1 MDYTHIECDFL
12 RGLFLEEKGEAILS
26 VIFSEVMPTFQ
37 DTLEE
42 SIRERD
48 FQFMY
53 QPIVNIKNRGIGLE
67 MLARWLHKGE
77 WISPVLF
84 IPVIEKERLISSF
97 TELIIDQLIADF
109 RKLKRELRQVKF
121 FSLNISPFIFIYQ
134 EEDQFLLYLTSKLKQ
149 HNISFSEICLE
160 ITESSMLDE
169 RAFKFLEDCNEKGF
183 LIAIDDF
190 GTGFSS
196 LDYLIGTS
204 FNVLKLDVALIR
216 KITDNPRKIAI
227 VESVLHLARKL
238 HFRVVA
244 EGVETKEQ
252 YQLLKEI
259 GVDDIQGY
267 YLSKPLFLEDI
278 IEREPISFIPS

>member
-1 MDYTHIECDFL
+1 MSV
-12 RGLFLEEKGEAILS
+12 LFK
-26 VIFSEVMPTFQ
+26 EVTPTLQ
-37 DTLEE
+37 ETLGD

-53 QPIVNIKNRGIGLE
+53 QPIVNIKNKGMGLE
-67 MLARWLHKGE
+67 MLARWQHKGE
-77 WISPVLF
+77 WISPILF

-97 TELIIDQLIADF
+97 TKLIIDQLIADYW
-109 RKLKRELRQVKF
+109 KLKRELRQVKF
-121 FSLNISPFIFIYQ
+121 FSLNISPYIFIYK
-134 EEDQFLLYLTSKLKQ
+134 EEDQFLSYLTSKLKQ

-169 RAFKFLEDCNEKGF
+169 RAFKFLEGCNEKGF

-238 HFRVVA
+238 QFRVVA

-259 GVDDIQGY
+259 GVDDIQGF
-267 YLSKPLFLEDI
+267 YLSKPMFLEDI
-278 IEREPISFIPS
+278 IERTDSILGSKDLI

>member
-1 MDYTHIECDFL
+1 
-12 RGLFLEEKGEAILS
+12 
-26 VIFSEVMPTFQ
+26 
-37 DTLEE
+37 
-42 SIRERD
+42 
-48 FQFMY
+48 
-53 QPIVNIKNRGIGLE
+53 
-67 MLARWLHKGE
+67 
-77 WISPVLF
+77 
-84 IPVIEKERLISSF
+84 
-97 TELIIDQLIADF
+97 
-109 RKLKRELRQVKF
+109 
-121 FSLNISPFIFIYQ
+121 
-134 EEDQFLLYLTSKLKQ
+134 
-149 HNISFSEICLE
+149 
-160 ITESSMLDE
+160 MLDE
-169 RAFKFLEDCNEKGF
+169 RAFKFLEGCNEKGF

-238 HFRVVA
+238 QFRVVA

-267 YLSKPLFLEDI
+267 YLSKPMFLEDI
-278 IEREPISFIPS
+278 IEREPIAYLDPKI